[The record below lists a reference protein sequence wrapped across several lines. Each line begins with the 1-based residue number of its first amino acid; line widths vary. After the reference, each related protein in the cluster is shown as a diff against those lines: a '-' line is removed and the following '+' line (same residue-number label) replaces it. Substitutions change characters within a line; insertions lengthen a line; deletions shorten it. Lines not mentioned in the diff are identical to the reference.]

1 MCEAAE
7 AAAAQATESVDAA
20 RVQLEAARGTLERAL
35 ARDEVDGLAARVSR
49 IDLTNRQ
56 LASVGAEL
64 SSLVITA
71 QSLGAIETAARAVG
85 MAEAA
90 LETASAQVEL
100 RALVDV
106 DIAVN
111 GEQLRVAAGT
121 SGPAP
126 PRIPSRSPRPVWQ
139 WLESSRGPTR
149 PSCVTNSIL
158 RARRCPAP
166 WPMPG

>member
-1 MCEAAE
+1 M
-7 AAAAQATESVDAA
+7 
-20 RVQLEAARGTLERAL
+20 
-35 ARDEVDGLAARVSR
+35 DGLAARVSR

-111 GEQLRVAAGT
+111 GEQLRVAAGDRWSSAAT
-121 SGPAP
+121 DTIEITAP
-126 PRIPSRSPRPVWQ
+126 GVAVARII
-139 WLESSRGPTR
+139 LGPTR
-149 PSCVTNSIL
+149 PSCVTNSIP
-158 RARRCPAP
+158 RARPCRAH

>member
-1 MCEAAE
+1 VSIDMLAEQLSATAEAHGTAQQVCEAAE

-20 RVQLEAARGTLERAL
+20 RVQLEAARGTLDRAL

-85 MAEAA
+85 
-90 LETASAQVEL
+90 
-100 RALVDV
+100 
-106 DIAVN
+106 
-111 GEQLRVAAGT
+111 
-121 SGPAP
+121 
-126 PRIPSRSPRPVWQ
+126 
-139 WLESSRGPTR
+139 
-149 PSCVTNSIL
+149 
-158 RARRCPAP
+158 
-166 WPMPG
+166 